1 MHLFFRP
8 VYWLGLLTVANT
20 WAQSPRQPARA
31 PRSAPKL
38 VVGIVVDQMRA
49 DFLYRYEKKYGD
61 GGFRRLLKGGF
72 TCHNTQ
78 YDYALTATA
87 AGHASIYSG
96 SVPAIHGIV
105 GNDWYDLTQARG
117 VYCVEDTSVRGVG
130 HPNALPARFSPRNLL
145 VTTIADQLALA
156 TNFRSKAVGIA
167 LKDRSA
173 ILSAGHA
180 ARGAYWFDSRTGT
193 WVTSSFYQPQLP
205 AWVEA
210 LNARKLP
217 AQYSQRGWKTLRPVS
232 EYAESTADDQPY
244 EYKLPGKSASSFPYE
259 MAGPAG
265 AMFELL
271 TYTPW
276 GNTLTKEMA
285 LAALKGEQLGRG
297 SATDFLAISFSTP
310 DLVGHSFGP
319 TSVEQEDIFLRLDA
333 EIADLLTAL
342 DSWVGPEGYTVFLT
356 GDHGVMDVPAYWQA
370 HHLPAGLIDPR
381 QFSQTLNQ
389 ALLEAFGPG
398 SYIQMGSINDQ
409 LYLNQALLREKNVS
423 VSAVQQ
429 ALQQRLTTIP
439 GVANLIN
446 LRALAQASLPD
457 GQLSLYKNS
466 YHSRRSGDLQ
476 LIYQPGWFVGLPI
489 GTTHG
494 SAYTYDR
501 QVPCIFY
508 GRGIR
513 QGETRRATSPSDIAP
528 TLSALLRMLPPSGT
542 TGQPVGEALLP

>member
-1 MHLFFRP
+1 MLFRP
-8 VYWLGLLTVANT
+8 VYLLGLFVMANS
-20 WAQSPRQPARA
+20 WAQPARQ
-31 PRSAPKL
+31 PSPSPVSAPKL

-49 DFLYRYEKKYGD
+49 DFLYRYEKKYGA
-61 GGFRRLLKGGF
+61 GGFKRLLKGGF
-72 TCHNTQ
+72 TCQNTQ

-96 SVPAIHGIV
+96 SLPAIHGIV
-105 GNDWYDLTQARG
+105 GNDWYDPSQAKG
-117 VYCVEDTSVRGVG
+117 IYCVEDTSVRGVG

-173 ILSAGHA
+173 ILSAGHS

-193 WVTSSFYQPQLP
+193 WVTSSFYQSQLP

-210 LNARKLP
+210 FNARKLP
-217 AQYSQRGWKTLRPVS
+217 AEYSQRGWKTLRPVA
-232 EYAESTADDQPY
+232 EYTESTPDDQPY
-244 EYKLPGKSASSFPYE
+244 EYKLPGKSTSSFPYE

-265 AMFELL
+265 AVFELL

-285 LAALKGEQLGRG
+285 LAALKGENLGKG
-297 SATDFLAISFSTP
+297 AATDFLAISFSTP

-333 EIADLLTAL
+333 ELADLLKAL
-342 DSWVGPEGYTVFLT
+342 DSWVGPDGYTVFLT

-381 QFSQTLNQ
+381 QLSQTLNQ
-389 ALLEAFGPG
+389 SLLDAFGPG
-398 SYIQMGSINDQ
+398 NYVQMGSMNDQ
-409 LYLNQALLREKNVS
+409 LYLNQALLREKNLS

-429 ALQQRLTTIP
+429 ALQPRLTTIP
-439 GVANLIN
+439 GVADLVN
-446 LRALAQASLPD
+446 LRALAQANLPD
-457 GQLSLYKNS
+457 EQLRLYKNS
-466 YHSRRSGDLQ
+466 YHARRSGDLQ

-508 GRGIR
+508 GWGIR
-513 QGETRRATSPSDIAP
+513 RGETRRPTSPSDIAP

-542 TGQPVGEALLP
+542 TGQPVGEALQP

>member
-1 MHLFFRP
+1 MLFRP
-8 VYWLGLLTVANT
+8 VCLLGLLTVVNT
-20 WAQSPRQPARA
+20 WAQPVRPPAPVPA
-31 PRSAPKL
+31 SSPKL

-49 DFLYRYEKKYGD
+49 DFLYRYEKKYGA
-61 GGFRRLLKGGF
+61 GGFKRLLKGGF

-96 SVPAIHGIV
+96 SLPTIHGIV
-105 GNDWYDLTQARG
+105 GNDWYDPVQAKG
-117 VYCVEDTSVRGVG
+117 VYCVEDSSVRGVG

-173 ILSAGHA
+173 ILSAGHSA
-180 ARGAYWFDSRTGT
+180 KGAYWFDSRTGT

-210 LNARKLP
+210 FNARKLP
-217 AQYSQRGWKTLRPVS
+217 AEYSQRGWKTLRPVA
-232 EYAESTADDQPY
+232 EYTESTADDQPY
-244 EYKLPGKSASSFPYE
+244 EYKLPGKSASIFPYE

-285 LAALKGEQLGRG
+285 LAALKGENLGKG
-297 SATDFLAISFSTP
+297 TDTDFLAISFSTP

-333 EIADLLTAL
+333 EIADLLKAL

-381 QFSQTLNQ
+381 QLSQTLNQ
-389 ALLEAFGPG
+389 ALLAAFGPG
-398 SYIQMGSINDQ
+398 NYVQMGSMNDQ
-409 LYLNQALLREKNVS
+409 LYLNQALLREKNLS

-429 ALQQRLTTIP
+429 ALQSRLTTIP
-439 GVANLIN
+439 GVADLIN
-446 LRALAQASLPD
+446 LRALAQANLPD
-457 GQLSLYKNS
+457 EQLRLYKNS
-466 YHSRRSGDLQ
+466 YHARRSGDLQ
-476 LIYQPGWFVGLPI
+476 LIYQPGWFVGLPV

-508 GRGIR
+508 GWGIR
-513 QGETRRATSPSDIAP
+513 RGETRRSISPSDIAP

-542 TGQPVGEALLP
+542 TGQPVGEALQP